1 MMELLAL
8 YALILLFALV
18 IPEPSWEDKNER

>member
-1 MMELLAL
+1 MELLAL